1 MNLSAL
7 TNRQRGNTAVKQAP
21 ADYVPTGMDQAQWL
35 TLKNGPDAGKKLFF
49 YDVNIGPKSE
59 PEITLCFVHGNPESS
74 YTYRKIIAELER
86 HCDRAIRIIAMDH
99 IGFGLS
105 DQASFEMVDM
115 HHAENLKELIQ
126 HLDLTNVCLIVHD
139 WGGAIGIGAFIDQA
153 QRVSQLVILN
163 TTVFPVSRDDSMVYD
178 NFPLPGFLSWNSV
191 AHWAPNALWP
201 YIASMV
207 VCSKAASKISFAKA
221 MMSFLWRRLRGQ
233 LSEKETLY
241 IDMFNTPMNSRSSRR
256 NAKQTHRWGHGYE
269 YFDQQLGWQDN
280 SDFYQNIQSTIAEH
294 WGNKIPALGFFGQW
308 DVVAKPSVIKQWVDH
323 LPQLEGNI
331 HYYADCGHF
340 VEEWEYEDIA
350 KGIINSFTD

>member
-207 VCSKAASKISFAKA
+207 VCS
-221 MMSFLWRRLRGQ
+221 
-233 LSEKETLY
+233 
-241 IDMFNTPMNSRSSRR
+241 
-256 NAKQTHRWGHGYE
+256 
-269 YFDQQLGWQDN
+269 
-280 SDFYQNIQSTIAEH
+280 
-294 WGNKIPALGFFGQW
+294 
-308 DVVAKPSVIKQWVDH
+308 
-323 LPQLEGNI
+323 
-331 HYYADCGHF
+331 
-340 VEEWEYEDIA
+340 
-350 KGIINSFTD
+350 